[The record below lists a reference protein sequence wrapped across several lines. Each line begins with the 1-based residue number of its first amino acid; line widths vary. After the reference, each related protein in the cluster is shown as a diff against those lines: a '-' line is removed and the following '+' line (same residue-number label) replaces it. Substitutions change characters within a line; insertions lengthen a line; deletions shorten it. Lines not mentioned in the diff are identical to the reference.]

1 MEVHRCRFVDYTPSA
16 INALTFAPNTTK
28 PVMACGRANGDIEVW
43 NPKNEWT
50 LEKTI
55 PGGKNT
61 SVEALAWAHQTVL
74 TEDEDFWDSERE
86 KQLAIKKLIKTPP
99 RLFSAGLNAVV
110 TEWDL
115 TTLKPKRSV
124 DSHGGAVWCM
134 ATNHANTILAVG
146 CEDGCVRLFDIA
158 DGELAFIRSF
168 DKQKTRILS
177 LAWSQDDTI
186 MITGSANSSI
196 YKWNV
201 ELGRVQSRMTVDRVS
216 GEDTLVWAVKF
227 LSNGNIVSGDS
238 LGHVKFWDGE
248 TTTMIQSFN
257 SHGADVLCLAAA
269 RDGNTVFSS
278 GVDRKCNQYKFVDQ
292 PAPRKNGKNGSINGK
307 TEMVTKWVL
316 AGSRRFHSHDVRALA
331 LDDTRNVNTL
341 VSGGVDVSM
350 VVCPAADFP
359 DTNQRRLPHV
369 PQRPIV
375 SISKSKRLMLC
386 RQEHGVK
393 VWRLGKS
400 ASPVQPYSELEI
412 GAHMDLIEPQ
422 QAILE
427 MNFKDDRN
435 LTASALSE
443 DGHWIAVADIE
454 EVKLF
459 RIDENPT
466 QPGQLVVKKQ
476 KSFPGVRGT
485 GAHYLTFT
493 PDSARLIVAS
503 TDSQVVVMDISQWE
517 AGQFDVLRRFGQHRG
532 TSVKDTDSMD
542 VDGEQDN
549 SGAAGQV
556 ETIVSMAVS
565 ADGLWLATGDLLNRI
580 FIFNLDTLQHHAT
593 LPKFDAPLTALHFH
607 PYSPTLVI
615 PTASNVFYLF
625 NVETR
630 RLTDWSREYSSD
642 KTFPTKFLGLKDKIL
657 GIAFNPARKNTVLV
671 WGVSYICHVDL
682 ELGVGDRNAILN
694 VGKRKRVDRAIEEK
708 RKQQRE
714 RRMKKYA
721 DLGILPM
728 PELESGKAVVVLEGK
743 KGRKVLAAAR
753 PLEEEQAEEV
763 NFQLLHKFQNLMYVD
778 FVGDNSLVA
787 VELPFIKV
795 LSSLP
800 PSYYRASYGTTR
812 LEKTDP
818 EEQDLER
825 IHHHQARGELEHVLS
840 LDVGD
845 GTVKKVIWQ
854 DGTEVISVEDYRI
867 CIWDINIKQGTAKLT
882 GSIEI
887 PDRKF
892 KFTSAV
898 LNPHAQEVV
907 AIYGRSIQGWNL
919 SSLKPTFA
927 ITDAQPSLLLCI
939 DYNPNR
945 PFQIA
950 TGGDDC
956 KVRIWDV
963 RDTSK
968 GPIMSIQDHT
978 HWVWSVAYNKFHD
991 QLVLT
996 SSSDCQVNLQSIVS
1010 ISTGA
1015 DYKYGEISDAE
1026 EEDTDK
1032 DDDAQEQTHPE
1043 YVTPMRTLTPLMAIS
1058 EFAQAFDQHED
1069 SVYQVAWSSVDPWL
1083 FLSLSYDGRA
1093 VMNQVPSEE
1102 KFKIIMN

>member
-16 INALTFAPNTTK
+16 INALAFAPSTTK

-86 KQLAIKKLIKTPP
+86 KQQAIKKLIKTPP

-134 ATNHANTILAVG
+134 ATNHANTVLAVG

-331 LDDTRNVNTL
+331 LDDTRNVNAL

-400 ASPVQPYSELEI
+400 AAPVQPYSELEI

-466 QPGQLVVKKQ
+466 QPGQLMVKKQ

-532 TSVKDTDSMD
+532 TSAKDTDSMD

-549 SGAAGQV
+549 AGAAGQV

-800 PSYYRASYGTTR
+800 PSYYRASYGT
-812 LEKTDP
+812 
-818 EEQDLER
+818 
-825 IHHHQARGELEHVLS
+825 
-840 LDVGD
+840 
-845 GTVKKVIWQ
+845 
-854 DGTEVISVEDYRI
+854 
-867 CIWDINIKQGTAKLT
+867 
-882 GSIEI
+882 
-887 PDRKF
+887 
-892 KFTSAV
+892 
-898 LNPHAQEVV
+898 
-907 AIYGRSIQGWNL
+907 
-919 SSLKPTFA
+919 
-927 ITDAQPSLLLCI
+927 
-939 DYNPNR
+939 
-945 PFQIA
+945 
-950 TGGDDC
+950 
-956 KVRIWDV
+956 
-963 RDTSK
+963 
-968 GPIMSIQDHT
+968 
-978 HWVWSVAYNKFHD
+978 
-991 QLVLT
+991 
-996 SSSDCQVNLQSIVS
+996 
-1010 ISTGA
+1010 
-1015 DYKYGEISDAE
+1015 
-1026 EEDTDK
+1026 
-1032 DDDAQEQTHPE
+1032 
-1043 YVTPMRTLTPLMAIS
+1043 
-1058 EFAQAFDQHED
+1058 
-1069 SVYQVAWSSVDPWL
+1069 
-1083 FLSLSYDGRA
+1083 
-1093 VMNQVPSEE
+1093 
-1102 KFKIIMN
+1102 

>member
-800 PSYYRASYGTTR
+800 PSYYRASYGT
-812 LEKTDP
+812 
-818 EEQDLER
+818 
-825 IHHHQARGELEHVLS
+825 
-840 LDVGD
+840 
-845 GTVKKVIWQ
+845 
-854 DGTEVISVEDYRI
+854 
-867 CIWDINIKQGTAKLT
+867 
-882 GSIEI
+882 
-887 PDRKF
+887 
-892 KFTSAV
+892 
-898 LNPHAQEVV
+898 
-907 AIYGRSIQGWNL
+907 
-919 SSLKPTFA
+919 
-927 ITDAQPSLLLCI
+927 
-939 DYNPNR
+939 
-945 PFQIA
+945 
-950 TGGDDC
+950 
-956 KVRIWDV
+956 
-963 RDTSK
+963 
-968 GPIMSIQDHT
+968 
-978 HWVWSVAYNKFHD
+978 
-991 QLVLT
+991 
-996 SSSDCQVNLQSIVS
+996 
-1010 ISTGA
+1010 
-1015 DYKYGEISDAE
+1015 
-1026 EEDTDK
+1026 
-1032 DDDAQEQTHPE
+1032 
-1043 YVTPMRTLTPLMAIS
+1043 
-1058 EFAQAFDQHED
+1058 
-1069 SVYQVAWSSVDPWL
+1069 
-1083 FLSLSYDGRA
+1083 
-1093 VMNQVPSEE
+1093 
-1102 KFKIIMN
+1102 